1 MARKILNA
9 LISGSRDLLH
19 NWRVLIVMFVLYLA
33 MFGAAYEFLQ
43 TREATAGLLLFSL
56 LLALAVPILL
66 LVIQTMAA
74 RYSQSRQP
82 LGLLAGALRDFWKLL
97 VIVIPL
103 IVIAVFVGY
112 LLSKTGG
119 NATST
124 TIREVARSLPT
135 PPRPVA
141 PKPQPISWQAVAI
154 TTLQYLIFFLIL
166 PLAAIHLWIATARDG
181 LKQSLGRS
189 AKILGR
195 SFAPKAV
202 VTYLIGFIFFAVVPY
217 FLVVTKTPAG
227 SAWLDAGLLV
237 VRLLL
242 AMAFSLAGWVVT
254 VGALGELSEAS
265 RASDVAQTNEGTG
278 HVPAEA

>member
-43 TREATAGLLLFSL
+43 TREATAGLFLFSL
-56 LLALAVPILL
+56 
-66 LVIQTMAA
+66 
-74 RYSQSRQP
+74 
-82 LGLLAGALRDFWKLL
+82 
-97 VIVIPL
+97 
-103 IVIAVFVGY
+103 FVGD
-112 LLSKTGG
+112 LVSKTGG
-119 NATST
+119 NATPT

-154 TTLQYLIFFLIL
+154 TTLRYLIFFLIL